1 MTETI
6 RALIMSAAAL
16 SPLAV
21 WWLVPGIELKRVT
34 ALAVCAVVIVGVAL
48 AWPVKPDKDEG

>member
-1 MTETI
+1 MSETL
-6 RALIMSAAAL
+6 RAIIIAAAAL
-16 SPLAV
+16 SPLVA
-21 WWLVPGIELKRVT
+21 WLVVPGITVARVT